1 MLNDLVIISLVND
14 IATNYSAQ
22 ALIENFKTVL
32 KKLWSLHILDYI
44 PEGWNLPEDNSHDE
58 TLGFGIAGTY
68 HIFRQADGFVTQK
81 ESSCDYGFRHDVCF

>member
-1 MLNDLVIISLVND
+1 M
-14 IATNYSAQ
+14 
-22 ALIENFKTVL
+22 
-32 KKLWSLHILDYI
+32 DYI